1 MKVVAR
7 WASGAL
13 CAVPWRCTGDRPS
26 RDGQEPKELLKAF
39 LESWRILIKTICEV
53 FSSGVF
59 FWLFWPKVITTSK
72 SVAAILKEL
81 RPEVQLSSISQ
92 VRKGNGDWYR
102 AYPWQA
108 GCIVLPQW
116 EPLSNLDEWLTLGG
130 IIITSEEEPEGD
142 LCSDLGKTTRIG
154 HRFGNVGWRW
164 RLVRWLALQHCGG
177 DGWSYWDGYYFRR
190 CRWKRAAQCRCN
202 LWIVSWQNRNTLGYV
217 ETGLDCHAGSVVTIS
232 VGST

>member
-1 MKVVAR
+1 MAKSPGTSKSFPGK
-7 WASGAL
+7 WKNSDQNNLWSFQFG
-13 CAVPWRCTGDRPS
+13 S
-26 RDGQEPKELLKAF
+26 
-39 LESWRILIKTICEV
+39 
-53 FSSGVF
+53 F

-81 RPEVQLSSISQ
+81 RPEVQFSSISQ

-154 HRFGNVGWRW
+154 LEFWKCWMTMEPCEVAGSSALWR
-164 RLVRWLALQHCGG
+164 RWLVLL
-177 DGWSYWDGYYFRR
+177 
-190 CRWKRAAQCRCN
+190 RWILLSKMQVETPQCRCKMDRFN
-202 LWIVSWQNRNTLGYV
+202 DRIGSRLGHV
-217 ETGLDCHAGSVVTIS
+217 ETSWNFDCHAGSVATIS